1 MTITDSEIQSVKLR
15 YGVIGNSPL
24 LNNAVR
30 VAMQVAPTDMSVLI
44 TGESGS
50 GKESF
55 SKIIHFLSGRKHG
68 QFIAINCG
76 SIPEGTIDSELFGH
90 EKGSFTGAHESRKGY
105 FEVTNGGTIFLDEIG
120 EMPLG
125 TQARLLRV
133 LENGEFIKVGS
144 SKVQKTDVRVVAATN
159 VNLLVK
165 VEQGKFREDLYYRL
179 STVPIY
185 VPPLRERG
193 KDTELLFRKF
203 ATDFAEK
210 YRVKPITLTEDAKE
224 LLLKYRFPGNIRQL
238 KNLVEQ
244 ISVLSSENKE
254 ITAEILSHYIPKE
267 SNLPALYK
275 DHNGLENISEREIL
289 YKILF
294 DLRKDMNDLKKLVL
308 DSTANPS
315 QAAQILKDHAGL
327 FEGIHE
333 DLQTAKEAK
342 VLNIKSGEG
351 TDESE
356 EEFQDIAHEA
366 EEESLSIEKK
376 EKELIMRALRK
387 NNNKRKYA
395 ARDLGISERTLYR
408 KIKEYQLEE

>member
-1 MTITDSEIQSVKLR
+1 MAISETEIQSVKQR
-15 YGVIGNSPL
+15 FGVIGNSPL

-55 SKIIHFLSGRKHG
+55 SKIIHHLSARKHG

-193 KDTELLFRKF
+193 KDVELLFRKF

-210 YRVKPITLTEDAKE
+210 YKVKPIALTDDAKS
-224 LLLKYRFPGNIRQL
+224 LLVKYRFPGNIRQL
-238 KNLVEQ
+238 KNMVEQ
-244 ISVLSSENKE
+244 ISVLSSDNSE

-267 SNLPALYK
+267 TSLPALYK
-275 DHNGLENISEREIL
+275 DQNGVDNISEREIL

-294 DLRKDMNDLKKLVL
+294 DLRKDMNDLKKIVL
-308 DSTANPS
+308 EGAANPA
-315 QAAQILKDHAGL
+315 QAAQLVKEHAGL
-327 FEGIHE
+327 FEGIE
-333 DLQTAKEAK
+333 DTLTPAQQVTYLDSPATPTE
-342 VLNIKSGEG
+342 
-351 TDESE
+351 TE
-356 EEFQDIAHEA
+356 EEVQDITHEA
-366 EEESLSIEKK
+366 EDDSLSIVKK

-408 KIKEYQLEE
+408 KIKEYELEE